1 MVIDV
6 CFKSMESHQIYDFD
20 NIIYTVS
27 QAAINRTDYSKT
39 FSKLTS
45 MLLTFKL
52 YISIQKKRYQWINM
66 HYVKITK
73 LNKAG
78 IFFCLL
84 REFFLSADCD
94 FFKKYKD
101 SKPTK
106 DLYLPNAQVR

>member
-20 NIIYTVS
+20 NLIYTVS

-52 YISIQKKRYQWINM
+52 YVHFHSEKSDIN
-66 HYVKITK
+66 
-73 LNKAG
+73 
-78 IFFCLL
+78 
-84 REFFLSADCD
+84 E
-94 FFKKYKD
+94 
-101 SKPTK
+101 
-106 DLYLPNAQVR
+106 